1 MSVPIAPRCPR
12 CNQQSAHPSGRYYLC
27 TNCRMEFDPSD
38 DGTIAYGPPD
48 RRINRE
54 ERKREEKLQRLGVRR

>member
-1 MSVPIAPRCPR
+1 MSIPNLPRCPR
-12 CNQQSAHPSGRYYLC
+12 CSQQSAHPSGRNYYC
-27 TNCRMEFDPSD
+27 SNCRMEFDPEE

-54 ERKREEKLQRLGVRR
+54 ERQRAEKLKRLGVRR